1 MTGWMRDTERDTL
14 LDVASRLISVRLDAE
29 ADAALAVLSSCGLT
43 PSEAIRSAL
52 IHAAERLHDRSLAA
66 EAARLAAD
74 PVDHAEKQA
83 VLEEMEA
90 LRAPW

>member
-1 MTGWMRDTERDTL
+1 MP
-14 LDVASRLISVRLDAE
+14 SRLISVRLDAE
-29 ADAALAVLSSCGLT
+29 ADAALRRLAATGMT

-52 IHAAERLHDRSLAA
+52 IHAAERLHDASLAA

-74 PVDHAEKQA
+74 PADRDEKQA
-83 VLEEMEA
+83 LLDDMEA